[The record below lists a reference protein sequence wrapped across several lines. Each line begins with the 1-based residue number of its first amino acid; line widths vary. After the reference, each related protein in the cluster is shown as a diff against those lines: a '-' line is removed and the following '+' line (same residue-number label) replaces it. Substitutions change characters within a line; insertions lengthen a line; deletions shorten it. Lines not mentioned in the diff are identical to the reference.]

1 MKQWVMEQARS
12 LGFDDCAF
20 VDVQPFTQWRAQAVK
35 EQTGEASMLADNARL
50 WMPQAQSILVLFR
63 GYQPAAAYDGPQYV
77 RYYIESQ
84 HAYWGAKQL
93 AVRLQ
98 RAGLAV
104 LHTSKLPAMAA
115 ALRAGGRY
123 GDHGLYIHPRLGS
136 FLHIELLLTELAPDP
151 RKQAEDCLH
160 CGACQ
165 RACPTGALAERDT
178 SLCIRHGMDMKPMPE
193 WMRTKVETLFGC
205 ERCQLACPLN
215 RPIQYAQ
222 TARTEATLLQLRSL
236 VKGDRKPLKTLLGA
250 NYATRTRLMSQAALY
265 IGARRRMEEA
275 DLLEDICQSG
285 LEPAGTYAQWA
296 KQRLSLPG
304 VDESNQK

>member
-115 ALRAGGRY
+115 ALR
-123 GDHGLYIHPRLGS
+123 
-136 FLHIELLLTELAPDP
+136 
-151 RKQAEDCLH
+151 Q
-160 CGACQ
+160 
-165 RACPTGALAERDT
+165 
-178 SLCIRHGMDMKPMPE
+178 
-193 WMRTKVETLFGC
+193 
-205 ERCQLACPLN
+205 
-215 RPIQYAQ
+215 
-222 TARTEATLLQLRSL
+222 
-236 VKGDRKPLKTLLGA
+236 
-250 NYATRTRLMSQAALY
+250 RTRAFAVPAL
-265 IGARRRMEEA
+265 IHR
-275 DLLEDICQSG
+275 
-285 LEPAGTYAQWA
+285 
-296 KQRLSLPG
+296 
-304 VDESNQK
+304 